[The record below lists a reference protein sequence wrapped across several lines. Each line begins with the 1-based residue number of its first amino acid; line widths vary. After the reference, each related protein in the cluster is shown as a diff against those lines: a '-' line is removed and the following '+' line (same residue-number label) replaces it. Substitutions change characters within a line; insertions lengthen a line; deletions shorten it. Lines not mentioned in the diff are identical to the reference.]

1 MIGTRRIYGEWTA
14 ESDPAYQKY
23 IGLILRLSCE
33 AAIFCRSRDNDQNVV
48 NLGQICE
55 NLSRWGLAALTLPL
69 QKHTGVCR
77 YVNEE
82 RSAGKSQKKIEM

>member
-1 MIGTRRIYGEWTA
+1 MDRGISSGTSEIYR
-14 ESDPAYQKY
+14 SDPETELQ
-23 IGLILRLSCE
+23 GGRVR
-33 AAIFCRSRDNDQNVV
+33 RSRENDQNVA

>member
-23 IGLILRLSCE
+23 IGLILRVSCE
-33 AAIFCRSRDNDQNVV
+33 AAIPPCRENDQNVV
-48 NLGQICE
+48 NLGQILE